1 MSRQRLS
8 PSLGESSHHVCPR
21 CSGTGTVRD
30 NESLSL
36 SILRLIEEEALK
48 ENTQEVHAIVPVPI
62 ASYLLNEKRTAVN
75 AIETRQDGVRCVIVP
90 NDQMEMPDHTI
101 SPAVKAAIAAARERG
116 VNVVL
121 TTGRPY
127 AGVHSYLKELHMEQP
142 GDYCIT
148 YNGALVQK
156 AGDGST
162 VAQTALSYDDYR
174 FLEQLS
180 REVGS
185 HFHALDRNTLYTAN
199 RDISYYT
206 VHESYVATIPL
217 VFCEAE
223 KMDPEIQ
230 LLKVMMIDEPAILD
244 QAIARIPAEVKEKYT
259 VLKSAPYFLEILDK
273 RVNKGT
279 GVKSLADA
287 LGIKPEE
294 IMAIGDQEND
304 IAMIEFAGVG
314 VAMDNA
320 IPAVKEAANF
330 ITKSNLE
337 DGVAFAIEKYVLA

>member
-1 MSRQRLS
+1 MIKLIAIDID
-8 PSLGESSHHVCPR
+8 
-21 CSGTGTVRD
+21 GTLLDPERKITPEVKQA
-30 NESLSL
+30 
-36 SILRLIEEEALK
+36 IAEA
-48 ENTQEVHAIVPVPI
+48 
-62 ASYLLNEKRTAVN
+62 
-75 AIETRQDGVRCVIVP
+75 
-90 NDQMEMPDHTI
+90 
-101 SPAVKAAIAAARERG
+101 KAAG
-116 VNVVL
+116 VKVVI
-121 TTGRPY
+121 TTGRPLM
-127 AGVHSYLKELHMEQP
+127 GVHDILEELELT
-142 GDYCIT
+142 DYSDYVIT

-156 AGDGST
+156 ASDGST
-162 VAQTALSYDDYR
+162 VAQTALGYDDYR
-174 FLEQLS
+174 YLEQLA
-180 REVGS
+180 RDVGS

-199 RDISYYT
+199 RDVSYYT

-223 KMDPEIQ
+223 NMDPNIQ

-273 RVNKGT
+273 RVTKGT
-279 GVKSLADA
+279 GVKSLADT

-294 IMAIGDQEND
+294 VMAIGDQEND
-304 IAMIEFAGVG
+304 IAMIEYAGVG

-337 DGVAFAIEKYVLA
+337 DGVAYAIEKYVLN

>member
-1 MSRQRLS
+1 MAIKLIAIDMD
-8 PSLGESSHHVCPR
+8 
-21 CSGTGTVRD
+21 GT
-30 NESLSL
+30 
-36 SILRLIEEEALK
+36 
-48 ENTQEVHAIVPVPI
+48 
-62 ASYLLNEKRTAVN
+62 LLL
-75 AIETRQDGVRCVIVP
+75 
-90 NDQMEMPDHTI
+90 PDHTI
-101 SPAVKAAIAAARERG
+101 SPAVKNAIAAAREKG

-174 FLEQLS
+174 YLEKLS

-223 KMDPEIQ
+223 KMDPNTQ
-230 LLKVMMIDEPAILD
+230 FLKVMMIDEPAVLD
-244 QAIARIPAEVKEKYT
+244 RAIARIPAEMKEKYT

-279 GVKSLADA
+279 GVKSLVEA

-294 IMAIGDQEND
+294 VMAIGD
-304 IAMIEFAGVG
+304 
-314 VAMDNA
+314 
-320 IPAVKEAANF
+320 
-330 ITKSNLE
+330 
-337 DGVAFAIEKYVLA
+337 

>member
-1 MSRQRLS
+1 
-8 PSLGESSHHVCPR
+8 
-21 CSGTGTVRD
+21 
-30 NESLSL
+30 
-36 SILRLIEEEALK
+36 
-48 ENTQEVHAIVPVPI
+48 
-62 ASYLLNEKRTAVN
+62 
-75 AIETRQDGVRCVIVP
+75 
-90 NDQMEMPDHTI
+90 
-101 SPAVKAAIAAARERG
+101 
-116 VNVVL
+116 
-121 TTGRPY
+121 
-127 AGVHSYLKELHMEQP
+127 
-142 GDYCIT
+142 
-148 YNGALVQK
+148 
-156 AGDGST
+156 
-162 VAQTALSYDDYR
+162 
-174 FLEQLS
+174 
-180 REVGS
+180 
-185 HFHALDRNTLYTAN
+185 
-199 RDISYYT
+199 
-206 VHESYVATIPL
+206 
-217 VFCEAE
+217 CEAE